1 MIVLDTNVLS
11 ELLRPAPDGR
21 VLAWL
26 GAQPRSALFTTT
38 VIRAEILY
46 GVGVLPEGAR
56 KQALLSATRAIFDE
70 DFAGQVLSF
79 DNDAADAYAQ
89 IAASRRARGKPISQ
103 FDAMI
108 AAVARSRG
116 AILATR
122 NVKDFV
128 DCGIDVIDPWSQ
140 AGAHDRP

>member
-11 ELLRPAPDGR
+11 ELLRPAPNAA

-26 GAQPRSALFTTT
+26 ADQPRAALFTTT

-46 GVGVLPEGAR
+46 GVRLLPEGAR
-56 KQALLSATRAIFDE
+56 KQALLGATRAIFDE

-79 DNDAADAYAQ
+79 DSDAADAYAE
-89 IAASRRARGKPISQ
+89 IAASRRSAGKPISQ

-116 AILATR
+116 ASLATR

-128 DCGIDVIDPWSQ
+128 GCGIEVIDPWSV
-140 AGAHDRP
+140 